1 MKYRIPDNAKITS
14 INDEFTSE
22 KYRYKN
28 LEGLYITTDK
38 GGITLLIDNQSQCC
52 ESYGSGF
59 LETPDDISKYIG
71 ATIISIE
78 DTNDS
83 ELNPDNK
90 ESIETQL
97 KIVTNRGILQYAV
110 YNSYNSYYTHAVFL
124 QVFDL
129 VENNVL

>member
-1 MKYRIPDNAKITS
+1 MKYKIPDNAKIIS
-14 INDEFTSE
+14 INDEFIL
-22 KYRYKN
+22 KN
-28 LEGLYITTDK
+28 NSYDTLEGLYITTDK

-71 ATIISIE
+71 AKIISIE

-83 ELNPDNK
+83 ELNPDDE
-90 ESIETQL
+90 ESCETQL
-97 KIVTNRGILQYAV
+97 RITTNLGVLQYAV
-110 YNSYNSYYTHAVFL
+110 YNSHNGYYSHATFL
-124 QVFDL
+124 QVFDF